1 MVLSHLCQGFGAP
14 EQCTEAEEEAKAA
27 NYLVTE
33 IDRPARARRW
43 RLMSTPPIFLKLASL
58 FGELIG
64 VMKYFWSSKNVE
76 GVFWFGERVAS
87 PE

>member
-14 EQCTEAEEEAKAA
+14 EQCTKAEEEAKAA

-43 RLMSTPPIFLKLASL
+43 RLMSTPPIFFEVSSPIWGIDWCYEILLELKKCRRRSL
-58 FGELIG
+58 VRG
-64 VMKYFWSSKNVE
+64 KSRQS
-76 GVFWFGERVAS
+76 
-87 PE
+87 